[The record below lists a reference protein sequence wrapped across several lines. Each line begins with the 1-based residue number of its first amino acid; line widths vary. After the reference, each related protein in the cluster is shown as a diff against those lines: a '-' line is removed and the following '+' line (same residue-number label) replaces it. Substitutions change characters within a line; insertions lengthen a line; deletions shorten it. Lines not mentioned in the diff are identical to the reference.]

1 MPHFE
6 QENFKLNRTIK
17 LIAWDHDRVLIPS
30 LVTSEL
36 AIRNT
41 LSPDPFLAELLSTGR
56 VSPSDIEQ
64 WCRSENRQI
73 AQISDLADFL
83 TASLYD
89 MSGPDGTSLLNKS
102 EVVEQK
108 QKLLRGLSV
117 ADIYGAM
124 EEIPLTKGIDEVV
137 ERCQSRNIS
146 QIIISDTLDIA
157 VRWQVN
163 RLGMTAGF
171 GVPAVLDFEDI
182 QLEQETTQE
191 QAAPWLPEARLSGK
205 VLPFNKAGCLWT
217 FCNKNGVRLSDV
229 AVVDDSAANIEAL
242 FRPILEAH
250 GLAIAFGP
258 SAKDEE
264 AFLSIGIPVVHRE
277 DAAILDEMLMKYT

>member
-1 MPHFE
+1 M
-6 QENFKLNRTIK
+6 NRTIK

-41 LSPDPFLAELLSTGR
+41 LSSDPFLAELLCTGR

-64 WCRSENRQI
+64 WCQSENRQI
-73 AQISDLADFL
+73 AHISDLADFL
-83 TASLYD
+83 TDSLYD
-89 MSGPDGTSLLNKS
+89 MSGPDGTSLLTKS
-102 EVVEQK
+102 EVIEQK

-117 ADIYGAM
+117 ADIYRAM
-124 EEIPLTKGIDEVV
+124 EEIPLTEGINKVV
-137 ERCQSRNIS
+137 GRCHARNIS

-171 GVPAVLDFEDI
+171 GVPAVLDLEGI
-182 QLEQETTQE
+182 QLEQEATQE
-191 QAAPWLPEARLSGK
+191 LAAPWPREARLSGK
-205 VLPFNKAGCLWT
+205 VLPFNKARCLWT
-217 FCNKNGVRLSDV
+217 FCDENRVRLSEV

-264 AFLSIGIPVVHRE
+264 AFLAIGIPVIHRE
-277 DAAILDEMLMKYT
+277 DTAILQEMLTKYT